1 MLPHIDMR
9 IMTIYFLCKILLS
22 VLHLVSLRFSVCV
35 RIAGTESNKLV
46 QFLIESMC
54 NQQQKILIE
63 NMCIEP
69 ATTAVGFSW
78 QSLSL
83 IKWKPVLRPLQFTL
97 YTKKNQKKGFPDPPP
112 PLNLGNF
119 PKFYHFLCLP

>member
-1 MLPHIDMR
+1 MR

-63 NMCIEP
+63 NMCIKP
-69 ATTAVGFSW
+69 ATTAVSFSR

-83 IKWKPVLRPLQFTL
+83 MKWKPVLRITSIHLN
-97 YTKKNQKKGFPDPPP
+97 YKKTYKRYRNP
-112 PLNLGNF
+112 
-119 PKFYHFLCLP
+119 